1 MVGSGILYS
10 TRRTAAAAGSLGR
23 PLELAESP
31 RQEYPPRLEQLT
43 HSLIEL
49 MNGAGIC
56 ERIAVDV
63 DPEWNFGPFYH

>member
-1 MVGSGILYS
+1 
-10 TRRTAAAAGSLGR
+10 
-23 PLELAESP
+23 
-31 RQEYPPRLEQLT
+31 
-43 HSLIEL
+43 